1 MTVRG
6 DSGGLVFMRRRQ
18 KRGRIGA
25 RGVGRVNN
33 ELAIDA
39 ELNLLPLLATS
50 IALPLVRRLLPLW
63 LDGAPIR

>member
-1 MTVRG
+1 
-6 DSGGLVFMRRRQ
+6 MRRRQ